1 MSLRLGIVI
10 SMQCLQH
17 FLVASAGLECLHG
30 PSSFGEQRFGR
41 NRASDRMDDSAVWS
55 AEIAGE
61 VAAIFLKLSIHVNN
75 FKRSDLL
82 MSRDKVIR
90 EILGNFA
97 IRQSDRSELLGVVSG
112 EPGVFEITGDM
123 DQEHQFVFRA
133 SLLRSLGR

>member
-1 MSLRLGIVI
+1 
-10 SMQCLQH
+10 
-17 FLVASAGLECLHG
+17 
-30 PSSFGEQRFGR
+30 
-41 NRASDRMDDSAVWS
+41 
-55 AEIAGE
+55 
-61 VAAIFLKLSIHVNN
+61 
-75 FKRSDLL
+75 